1 MRPTRVM
8 YVENDPALRGIM
20 TKVLATRVELDV
32 VLAVGSA
39 DEALSAPESKVAD
52 VALLDLGLGPLS
64 MNGVELGLALQAMNS
79 NLGIVL
85 HSQHPLEYA
94 LDRVPPAQHFS
105 WSTVPK
111 SADMDIDDLVRI
123 LRNTA
128 SGKPSIA
135 KVHGAMTP
143 RDNPLDRLS
152 EQQRLVMSLAA
163 NGYSASQIADQ
174 LTLSY
179 GAVRQVMSRSYRI
192 LVPDDS
198 SGTDLRTQAVLEYT
212 RLMRDQQWE
221 DQ

>member
-1 MRPTRVM
+1 MRPTRVV

-20 TKVLATRVELDV
+20 TKVLATRAELDV

-39 DEALSAPESKVAD
+39 DEALTAPESKVAD

-94 LDRVPPAQHFS
+94 LDRVPPAQRFS

-111 SADMDIDDLVRI
+111 SADMDIEDLARI

-128 SGKPSIA
+128 AGKPSIA
-135 KVHGAMTP
+135 KVQGGMTP
-143 RDNPLDRLS
+143 RENPLDRLS
-152 EQQRLVMSLAA
+152 EQA
-163 NGYSASQIADQ
+163 
-174 LTLSY
+174 
-179 GAVRQVMSRSYRI
+179 
-192 LVPDDS
+192 
-198 SGTDLRTQAVLEYT
+198 
-212 RLMRDQQWE
+212 RDGR
-221 DQ
+221 